1 MIMEKI
7 IELKILTT
15 SMGTTETSP
24 MMLDI
29 SQVSAVLCNHGM
41 YRVYIGSTR
50 FDLTEDSYNKL
61 CSALKDYKEP
71 SESILCNLQ
80 HDHTWIKQGL
90 YNLIKMVEEGSLSYR
105 PAILLS
111 CHDKDLEAGWGV
123 LHRRICGMRG
133 RIIDLEK
140 EVKRMTEPKKG
151 Q

>member
-1 MIMEKI
+1 MGNF

-105 PAILLS
+105 PAILLG
-111 CHDKDLEAGWGV
+111 CNDQALEDAFSI
-123 LHRRICGMRG
+123 LRSRICGMRG

-140 EVKRMTEPKKG
+140 EVKRMTEPNKE

>member
-1 MIMEKI
+1 MGKF
-7 IELKILTT
+7 IELELLTT
-15 SMGTTETSP
+15 SMGTNTVNP
-24 MMLDI
+24 MLLDI
-29 SQVSAVLCNHGM
+29 SQVSAVLYNHGM
-41 YRVYIGSTR
+41 YRVYIESTR
-50 FDLTEDSYNKL
+50 FELTKDSYNKL
-61 CSALKDYKEP
+61 CSALKEYKEP

-140 EVKRMTEPKKG
+140 EVKRMTEPKKSE
-151 Q
+151 

>member
-1 MIMEKI
+1 MGKF
-7 IELKILTT
+7 IELELLTT
-15 SMGTTETSP
+15 SMGTDTINP
-24 MMLDI
+24 MLLDI
-29 SQVSAVLCNHGM
+29 SQVSAVLHNHGM

-50 FDLTEDSYNKL
+50 FELTKDSYNKL
-61 CSALKDYKEP
+61 CSALKEYKEP

-90 YNLIKMVEEGSLSYR
+90 FNLIKMIEEGSLSYR

-133 RIIDLEK
+133 RVIDLEK
-140 EVKRMTEPKKG
+140 EVKRMTELKKG